1 MYDTLRELHRKFWKE
16 LPVPEVE
23 RQYDEAFRELM
34 RRLEKPERKMV
45 LRLLDTRG
53 LLAENAAFDSFACG
67 FRLALELTTE
77 SQQHKK
83 ERSEEALAVLCAT
96 EEKQDENLNHTTDNR
111 CGVAAH
117 GLWASGSQFN
127 RNDIAANTG
136 GAGRSTAA
144 TSDT

>member
-16 LPVPEVE
+16 LPKPGVE

-34 RRLEKPERKMV
+34 RRLEKPERKLV
-45 LRLLDTRG
+45 LR

-77 SQQHKK
+77 SQQHQK

-96 EEKQDENLNHTTDNR
+96 EEEQDEN
-111 CGVAAH
+111 
-117 GLWASGSQFN
+117 
-127 RNDIAANTG
+127 
-136 GAGRSTAA
+136 
-144 TSDT
+144 

>member
-34 RRLEKPERKMV
+34 RRLEKPERKLV

-53 LLAENAAFDSFACG
+53 FLAENAAFDSFACG

-77 SQQHKK
+77 SQLYQK

-96 EEKQDENLNHTTDNR
+96 EEEENEN
-111 CGVAAH
+111 
-117 GLWASGSQFN
+117 
-127 RNDIAANTG
+127 
-136 GAGRSTAA
+136 
-144 TSDT
+144 

>member
-1 MYDTLRELHRKFWKE
+1 MPLPRVTDEGLERRAVPLKAYRLICEKRFDAMNQQQYCGVEGKRASPFLVDF

-96 EEKQDENLNHTTDNR
+96 EEGQNEN
-111 CGVAAH
+111 
-117 GLWASGSQFN
+117 
-127 RNDIAANTG
+127 
-136 GAGRSTAA
+136 
-144 TSDT
+144 

>member
-16 LPVPEVE
+16 LPKLEVE

-34 RRLEKPERKMV
+34 LRLEKPERKLV

-67 FRLALELTTE
+67 FHLTLELTTE
-77 SQQHKK
+77 SQQYQE

-96 EEKQDENLNHTTDNR
+96 EENEDEN
-111 CGVAAH
+111 
-117 GLWASGSQFN
+117 
-127 RNDIAANTG
+127 
-136 GAGRSTAA
+136 
-144 TSDT
+144 

>member
-16 LPVPEVE
+16 LPIPKLE

-34 RRLEKPERKMV
+34 RRLEKSERKLV
-45 LRLLDTRG
+45 LWLLDTRG

-83 ERSEEALAVLCAT
+83 RTV
-96 EEKQDENLNHTTDNR
+96 R
-111 CGVAAH
+111 
-117 GLWASGSQFN
+117 GSF
-127 RNDIAANTG
+127 
-136 GAGRSTAA
+136 GRSLRNGGGTRC
-144 TSDT
+144 TLESCY